1 MPDYFPACEE
11 EGDYY
16 FTNGTDPRVLDSSF
30 NERDELTRFRT
41 MVLFMH
47 PDDAA
52 RQGFSDG
59 EKVVAWNRR
68 GEALFTLQIT
78 DRTAPGQVVS
88 EGLWWIERCPGDR
101 SVNALTS
108 QRLSDKGRGST
119 FYNVRVNVRKAQQV
133 VPSFGQHKT
142 ADKIISDK

>member
-1 MPDYFPACEE
+1 M
-11 EGDYY
+11 
-16 FTNGTDPRVLDSSF
+16 DSSF
-30 NERDELTRFRT
+30 NERDELTRSRT
-41 MVLFMH
+41 MMLFMH

-52 RQGFSDG
+52 RQGFGDG
-59 EKVVAWNRR
+59 EKVVAWNCR

-88 EGLWWIERCPGDR
+88 EGLWWIEHCPGDR

-119 FYNVRVNVRKAQQV
+119 FYNVRVNVRKA
-133 VPSFGQHKT
+133 
-142 ADKIISDK
+142 